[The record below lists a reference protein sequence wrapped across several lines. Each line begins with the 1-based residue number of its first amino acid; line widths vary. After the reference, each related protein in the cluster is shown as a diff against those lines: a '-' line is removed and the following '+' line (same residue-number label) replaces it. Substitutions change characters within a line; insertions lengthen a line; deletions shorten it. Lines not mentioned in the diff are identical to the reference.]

1 MRVHEFLDLVARETR
16 SALPARLRAFQSH
29 KRYTLIQL
37 YYGRRTVHYEV
48 WIRGN
53 VHAIEIGLHCEAD
66 RATNTALLE
75 VLDKHLFE
83 IKDALGE
90 GVEAEQWT
98 TTWTRVHELMPYT
111 HLDDATALTVA
122 ARLSAMIQLL
132 QPLIQPQTAGR
143 VRRSAS
149 AQRAALPR

>member
-16 SALPARLRAFQSH
+16 SALPARLRAFQTH

-111 HLDDATALTVA
+111 HLDDATARTVA

-132 QPLIQPQTAGR
+132 QPLIQSQTAGR
-143 VRRSAS
+143 VRRSTS
-149 AQRAALPR
+149 TTRAALPR